1 VSLKD
6 VLRGPLGY
14 AALGIVAAALQTT
27 FQLQFAAPLEESLH
41 EKIAAAGAEEEAAYW
56 AMYAAA
62 ALYGASLGVIFHFI
76 TRRVEPARA
85 AILMFVGYSLM
96 PTLKWL
102 PTPHGISYEEP
113 VWWREA
119 VYALY
124 LLYNVLAL
132 LLVRPANFLSLRT
145 ATAAALLAL
154 GFVAFPSFTIP
165 ERYRDLL
172 PELRALQG
180 LSLASWGLFWLVM
193 SAGARALMPIKKRL

>member
-1 VSLKD
+1 MPLKD
-6 VLRGPLGY
+6 ILRGPLGY
-14 AALGIVAAALQTT
+14 AAIGIVAAALQTT
-27 FQLQFAAPLEESLH
+27 FQLQFAAPMAESLH
-41 EKIAAAGAEEEAAYW
+41 EKFTAGAEEEAACW
-56 AMYAAA
+56 AMCAAA
-62 ALYGASLGVIFHFI
+62 ALYGASIGVIFNFI

-124 LLYNVLAL
+124 LLYNMLAL
-132 LLVRPANFLSLRT
+132 LLARPASFPSLRT

-154 GFVAFPSFTIP
+154 GFAAFPSFTIP

-180 LSLASWGLFWLVM
+180 LSLASWALFWFVM
-193 SAGARALMPIKKRL
+193 SVGARALMPIRRL